1 MILSSPRSRRYALAA
16 ALALLSAACSSP
28 EAQKKRHFEQG
39 NTYAA
44 QKRDDFAVIEY
55 ANAVRID
62 PKFGEARL
70 KLAEAYERMGN
81 VQAAFPEFIRAA
93 DALPDNRDAQLK
105 ATALLLL
112 ARRFEDAK
120 ARASSMLARNP
131 KDVQALIARANAMA
145 GMKDVPGAIAEIEE
159 AQKIA
164 PGDSNVFLSRGAIQ
178 QQTGSAKEA
187 EASFRQALT
196 LDPSAANAHLALA
209 NFLLTSGRQAEAEQ
223 EIKQSIAIDPQNA
236 MANRLL
242 AALYLGTG
250 RRNLAEQP
258 LKVVAETS
266 KVPAP
271 KFELA
276 DYYVSLGRDE
286 DAKKLLS
293 TLASGQ
299 DTFARAE
306 GMLAALDYQRG
317 RTKEAHIR
325 VDKLLER
332 VPKEPTALV
341 MKARWLTTEQKLD
354 QALEVAKAAVA
365 ADSRSAMA
373 QYTLGVS
380 HSLLGN
386 TSEAAA
392 AYTEALRL
400 NPRFVSAQVQLS
412 RINLL
417 RGDRDAALRNA
428 QEAKQTAP
436 GNIDARIA
444 LARSYLQRNDLQN
457 AEIEIKQLLQQ
468 WPNVADV
475 HSVNGTLLAMRNK
488 NADARAAFLRALE
501 LTPSH
506 LDAFGGLVALDLKE
520 KRFGDAIARMD
531 QSLANSPNVPQLLAL
546 AGTVYDQAG
555 QKDKAEQTL
564 RRAIAAD
571 PKSSGG
577 YMMLGQFYLKY
588 GRLDEARAEFE
599 ALIKQDPRAVGARTM
614 IGMIFEQQGKREE
627 ARAAYEAAVADNPS
641 LAPIA
646 ANNLAYMYAE
656 DGVNLDV
663 ALNLASNAKKAQPE
677 LAGIDDTLGWVY
689 YKKGLWSLAIA
700 SFEDSLKRQPD
711 GGAALY
717 HLGLAYAKLGDTAK
731 SRQALERAL
740 KLKLRPADAATAKQ
754 MLATSAK

>member
-1 MILSSPRSRRYALAA
+1 MVIS
-16 ALALLSAACSSP
+16 ACSSP
-28 EAQKKRHFEQG
+28 EVQKKRHFEQG

-70 KLAEAYERMGN
+70 KLAETYERMGN

-120 ARASSMLARNP
+120 TRASAMLAKNP

-145 GMKDVPGAIAEIEE
+145 GMKDVPGAIEEIEE

-164 PGDSNVFLSRGAIQ
+164 PGDSNVFVSRAAIQ
-178 QQTGSAKEA
+178 QQSGSAKEA

-196 LDPSAANAHLALA
+196 LDPKSVSAHLAFG
-209 NFLLTSGRQAEAEQ
+209 NFLLATGRLAEAEQ
-223 EIKQSIAIDPQNA
+223 EIKQSVTLDPKNA

-242 AALYLGTG
+242 ASLYLGTG

-258 LKVVAETS
+258 LKVVAATS
-266 KVPAP
+266 PAPAP

-276 DYYVSLGRDE
+276 DYYVSAGRDE
-286 DAKKLLS
+286 EAKKLLT

-317 RTKEAHIR
+317 RTKEAHAR
-325 VDKLLER
+325 VDKLLAR
-332 VPKEPTALV
+332 VPKESMVLE
-341 MKARWLTTEQKLD
+341 MKARWLTSEQKLE

-365 ADSRSAMA
+365 ADSRSALA
-373 QYTLGVS
+373 HYTLGVV
-380 HSLLGN
+380 HSLRGN
-386 TSEAAA
+386 TSDAAA

-400 NPRFVSAQVQLS
+400 NPRFVSAQIQLA
-412 RINLL
+412 RVNLL
-417 RGDRDAALRNA
+417 RGDRDGALRNA
-428 QEAKQTAP
+428 QEATQTAP
-436 GNIDARIA
+436 GNVDARVA

-457 AEIEIKQLLQQ
+457 AEIEVKKLLEQ

-475 HSVNGTLLAMRNK
+475 HSVNGTLLAVRNK
-488 NADARAAFLRALE
+488 NAEARAAFIRALE
-501 LTPSH
+501 LMPSH

-520 KRFGDAIARMD
+520 KRFGDAIARVD
-531 QSLANSPNVPQLLAL
+531 QAIASSPNRAELLAL
-546 AGTVYDQAG
+546 GGTVYDQAG
-555 QKDKAEQTL
+555 QKDKAEQAM
-564 RRAIAAD
+564 RRAIEAD

-577 YMMLGQFYLKY
+577 YTMLGQFYLKQN
-588 GRLDEARAEFE
+588 RLDDARAQFE
-599 ALIKQDPRAVGARTM
+599 TLVKQDPAGAVGARTM

-627 ARAAYEAAVADNPS
+627 ARAAYQAAVADNPS

-646 ANNLAYMYAE
+646 ANNLAFMYAE
-656 DGVNLDV
+656 DGANLDV
-663 ALNLASNAKKAQPE
+663 ALNLASNAKKALPE
-677 LAGIDDTLGWVY
+677 LADVDDTLGWVY
-689 YKKGLWSLAIA
+689 YKKGLWSLAIS
-700 SFEDSLKRQPD
+700 SFEDSLKRKPD
-711 GGAALY
+711 SGAALY

-754 MLATSAK
+754 MLANPSK